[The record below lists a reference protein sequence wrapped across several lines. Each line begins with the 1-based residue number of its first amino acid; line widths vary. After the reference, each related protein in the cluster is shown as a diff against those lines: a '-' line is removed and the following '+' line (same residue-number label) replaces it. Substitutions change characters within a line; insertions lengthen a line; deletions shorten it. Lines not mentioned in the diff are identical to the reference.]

1 MHFGQLVHQHIFA
14 NSECGERHVLWAA
27 GVHVARSRSGLV
39 AYLHQH
45 DLGAVQLISRPVQL
59 GLQGSAAMLVARSE
73 EHCHCR
79 VVEGGGGGGRFHGGQ
94 GGRAQARRQAPRG
107 LRWMRIYSAT
117 RLASGFTVHVPCSQ
131 AAPARP
137 PSPRN
142 GRRLAPPARRCL
154 RDTRVVMM
162 GCLEEP
168 DRIWPRPISRAVG
181 AAQNLQ
187 IICSPS
193 LWLRLPSPPRMAS
206 VAIRASR

>member
-79 VVEGGGGGGRFHGGQ
+79 VVEGGGGGGPFMGVRGG
-94 GGRAQARRQAPRG
+94 ARRHAGRLRG
-107 LRWMRIYSAT
+107 
-117 RLASGFTVHVPCSQ
+117 
-131 AAPARP
+131 
-137 PSPRN
+137 
-142 GRRLAPPARRCL
+142 
-154 RDTRVVMM
+154 
-162 GCLEEP
+162 GC
-168 DRIWPRPISRAVG
+168 AG
-181 AAQNLQ
+181 
-187 IICSPS
+187 
-193 LWLRLPSPPRMAS
+193 
-206 VAIRASR
+206 